1 MEIICSVIIC
11 SLVLKEIAAVAT
23 YCLAFQNLYV
33 IITSEAANCSVIWN
47 SVVGVPFEIKC
58 GVHRDVVLEA
68 SRGGLEAVF

>member
-47 SVVGVPFEIKC
+47 SVICLPRV
-58 GVHRDVVLEA
+58 
-68 SRGGLEAVF
+68 GLELSASTSVRDSLG